1 MKKRIYFRANFY
13 KMSIPDYLVPL
24 KQFKCFKP
32 LKQLISVDEKY
43 EPYIKTVV
51 NALIEDLKI
60 KQLKSIDIH

>member
-1 MKKRIYFRANFY
+1 
-13 KMSIPDYLVPL
+13 MSIPDYLVPL

-60 KQLKSIDIH
+60 KQLKSISIC